1 MRITTWK
8 NSIPIIIILLMLIPA
23 QACAADFYTI
33 SSSAT
38 AGGTI
43 TPSGDIPVEAGSTP
57 VFYIS
62 EGEGYVLQAV
72 YVDQKSIGP
81 VPAYPFPP
89 VYDDHT
95 ILATFR
101 LLSGSI
107 TVISDP
113 RGASVSID
121 GVYYGTTWLG
131 GGARF
136 SDIPVGTH
144 TLLLT
149 YEGYQDWT
157 TEVIVEDGKDTR
169 VQATLIPATPPTTT
183 ATTIPTTTVT
193 TTIPTT
199 TVTTTKPTTT
209 VTTTIPTTTVTT
221 TKPTT
226 TVTTTKPT
234 TTVTTTKPTT
244 TVTTTIPTTTATTIP
259 TTTVTTTTAT
269 TIPTTTV
276 TTTTATTIPTT
287 VTTTSPITGMTTIP
301 TTAVPTTISTVPP
314 FIGTFTLKPS
324 PTTEETWN
332 VTPVLIDIRGGSG
345 AVAGIILALVLCGI
359 LVAQDLLT
367 AGASRCV
374 LSWRTRLLGVAAYL
388 LSATGLFVSLTYLT
402 NTQGFGLVGR
412 DPGLWILMNL
422 LTLYLCVSSLALII
436 GAVRTWPLRWT
447 VKVHT
452 ASGVFFAF
460 IGLLVFLSLGSLQG
474 VPLAMGIS
482 ASLLAAVSSRWHDI
496 QIVKSVR
503 AGEISDPGVGTDTNF
518 GSATTRMTTP
528 RTPDLFPAEIADR
541 YYDIGFIGSGGISRV
556 FLARKMENGEEVAL
570 KIPINFD
577 DTAGK
582 SFMKEIMAWEGLN
595 HQNIVRVSDANIL
608 PVPYVEMEYVNRTLN
623 ALPRPLPPRIAVEI
637 VLGIARGLACA
648 HSKGIIHRDIKPQ
661 NILVTPDGIPKIT
674 DWGMS
679 KVMGAVIAPT
689 LTGFSLS
696 YAAPEQVS
704 PENFGDTDQR
714 TDIYQLGTLFFELMT
729 GRVPFEGDEIGRV
742 SSRITSEEPERPS
755 AINPEAGGLDAIILK
770 CIEKDPAMRYQSA
783 DELIADL
790 EKYLE
795 TSGRSDEYEIFE
807 D

>member
-62 EGEGYVLQAV
+62 AGEGYVLQAV

-169 VQATLIPATPPTTT
+169 VQATLIPATPPTT
-183 ATTIPTTTVT
+183 AV

-221 TKPTT
+221 TSPTT
-226 TVTTTKPT
+226 TVTTTSPT
-234 TTVTTTKPTT
+234 TTVTTTSPTTTATTIPTTSPTTTATTIPTT

-259 TTTVTTTTAT
+259 TTVTTTTPITGTT
-269 TIPTTTV
+269 TIP
-276 TTTTATTIPTT
+276 I
-287 VTTTSPITGMTTIP
+287 
-301 TTAVPTTISTVPP
+301 TAVPTTIPTVPP
-314 FIGTFTLKPS
+314 FIGTYTVKPS
-324 PTTEETWN
+324 PTPEGTWN
-332 VTPVLIDIRGGSG
+332 VTPGLIDIRGGSG

-367 AGASRCV
+367 AKASRCV
-374 LSWRTRLLGVAAYL
+374 LPWRTRILGVAAYL
-388 LSATGLFVSLTYLT
+388 LSATGLFMSLTYLT
-402 NTQGFGLVGR
+402 NTPGLGLVGR

-422 LTLYLCVSSLALII
+422 LTLYLCVSSLALIV

-496 QIVKSVR
+496 QIGKTVR
-503 AGEISDPGVGTDTNF
+503 AGEIPDPGAGTDTTF
-518 GSATTRMTTP
+518 GSATTRATTT

-637 VLGIARGLACA
+637 VLGIARGLAFA

-742 SSRITSEEPERPS
+742 SSRITSEEPQRPS

-795 TSGRSDEYEIFE
+795 TSRRSDEYEIFE

>member
-193 TTIPTT
+193 TT
-199 TVTTTKPTTT
+199 
-209 VTTTIPTTTVTT
+209 
-221 TKPTT
+221 
-226 TVTTTKPT
+226 KPT

-244 TVTTTIPTTTATTIP
+244 TVTTTIP
-259 TTTVTTTTAT
+259 TTTAT

-503 AGEISDPGVGTDTNF
+503 AGEISDPGAGTDTNF
-518 GSATTRMTTP
+518 GSATTRVTTT

-795 TSGRSDEYEIFE
+795 TSGRSDKYEIFE

>member
-209 VTTTIPTTTVTT
+209 VTTTIP
-221 TKPTT
+221 
-226 TVTTTKPT
+226 
-234 TTVTTTKPTT
+234 
-244 TVTTTIPTTTATTIP
+244 
-259 TTTVTTTTAT
+259 TTTAT

-503 AGEISDPGVGTDTNF
+503 AGEISDPGAGTDTNF
-518 GSATTRMTTP
+518 GSATTRVTTP

-795 TSGRSDEYEIFE
+795 TSGRSDKYEIFE